1 MMLTQLHSR
10 HCYLEI
16 SKRTIGLVS
25 YKEYDEKSI
34 QIWYFLIV
42 VITLNY
48 LLPLSSNPGSLS
60 FTCVVV

>member
-1 MMLTQLHSR
+1 MIR
-10 HCYLEI
+10 
-16 SKRTIGLVS
+16 LVS